1 MTLAAPYIN
10 ENRREEVNEELT
22 QEQPGARRFEERV
35 LSALAEM
42 RADFNERL
50 EKLEARASDT
60 KPIWERALAEI
71 VEVRK
76 RLEDFDARFDRLE
89 TQLDRTT
96 SAAHETRADVRE
108 LKREL
113 REHFPFVK

>member
-1 MTLAAPYIN
+1 MS
-10 ENRREEVNEELT
+10 EEPT

-35 LSALAEM
+35 LSLLAEM

-50 EKLEARASDT
+50 EKLEARGYDT

-71 VEVRK
+71 VAVK
-76 RLEDFDARFDRLE
+76 NRLEDFDARFDRME